1 MGSFRLTAHLYVAL
15 VQDTLVNAKEDGAS
29 TASARVSFEV
39 GFRFP
44 AKYMYM
50 LGRGSTTYV
59 DCIKGD
65 SAITYNE
72 YECCLIRTPPSSPCN
87 RFCRRLL
94 CIVGWTT
101 SEGWKSGGMCRREE
115 FKAPNGAWAVRQ
127 FLP

>member
-44 AKYMYM
+44 AKHMCM
-50 LGRGSTTYV
+50 VGRGSTAYV

-101 SEGWKSGGMCRREE
+101 SKGWRSEGVCRKEE
-115 FKAPNGAWAVRQ
+115 FKAPNGACAVRK
-127 FLP
+127 LLS